1 MSSYV
6 YTKQIGGSVIEIV
19 ISYVMEYS
27 VNFMIMLSGT

>member
-6 YTKQIGGSVIEIV
+6 YTKQIGGSVIKIV

-27 VNFMIMLSGT
+27 VNFMIMLFGT